1 MALTNEQYENIMRE
15 YAAIRERNSALQ
27 RERREEVCAASPE
40 YRALDR
46 NTGAAFLR
54 ALKARLSGGED
65 DGSDAARIVA
75 RKRAILEENGFP
87 PDYLD
92 DILTCPDCRD
102 TGYIGTQ
109 KCHCFRRREIA
120 ILYDQSHLSQLVRTE
135 NFGMLRDDL
144 FTGEDRQRFLNA
156 AGISRKFAEHFGETY
171 ENLYFYGSVGTG
183 KSFLSVCA
191 ANEILQ
197 RGFAVIYFSAADL
210 FDRLAAVSF
219 DYSRKADLAALTDDL
234 CGCDLLVI
242 DDLGTELGGT
252 FVAAKLFSLLNE
264 RILRRKPTIIST
276 NLTIEDVRSRY
287 SDRVFSRIVSS
298 FTICKLSG
306 PDLRLVLK
314 RVRRSENAP
323 V

>member
-1 MALTNEQYENIMRE
+1 MALTNAQYENIMRE

-87 PDYLD
+87 RDYLD

-135 NFGMLRDDL
+135 NFGMMRDDL

>member
-1 MALTNEQYENIMRE
+1 MRE
-15 YAAIRERNSALQ
+15 YAAIREKNSALL
-27 RERREEVCAASPE
+27 RARREEVRAASPE
-40 YRALDR
+40 YRALDTD
-46 NTGAAFLR
+46 TGAAFLR
-54 ALKARLSGGED
+54 ALKSRLTGGND
-65 DGSDAARIVA
+65 DGADAARIVA
-75 RKRAILEENGFP
+75 RKKALLLENGFP
-87 PDYLD
+87 SDYLD
-92 DILTCPDCRD
+92 EIFTCPDCRD
-102 TGYIGTQ
+102 TGYIGTR

-120 ILYDQSHLSQLVRTE
+120 ILYGQSHLSELARTE
-135 NFGMLRDDL
+135 NFRMLRDDL
-144 FTGEDRQRFLNA
+144 FTGEDRKRFLNA
-156 AGISRKFAEHFGETY
+156 AGIARQFAQNFGAKY

-183 KSFLSVCA
+183 KTFLSVCA

-210 FDRLAAVSF
+210 FDQLAAVSF
-219 DYSRKADLAALTDDL
+219 DYSKRAELAALTDDL

-264 RILRRKPTIIST
+264 RILRRRPTIIST
-276 NLTIEDVRSRY
+276 NLTIEDVRTRY

-306 PDLRLVLK
+306 PDLRLAMK
-314 RVRRSENAP
+314 RVRRNESAP